1 MTTLPDAKGLTAI
14 EAWILTCI
22 ALVLAAL
29 GEYALILYLSRSR
42 LFGQMPKRKKVSPM
56 PSLRPSAFNIVSQ
69 PSEKM
74 MYPDE
79 TADETY
85 ARRVKL
91 IDLTSLIVFPLLF
104 VLYNI
109 CYWTSH

>member
-1 MTTLPDAKGLTAI
+1 
-14 EAWILTCI
+14 
-22 ALVLAAL
+22 
-29 GEYALILYLSRSR
+29 
-42 LFGQMPKRKKVSPM
+42 
-56 PSLRPSAFNIVSQ
+56 
-69 PSEKM
+69 